1 MVLKG
6 HFDSCVAEKKEQS
19 KEFKAGGGESLMEAM
34 KGSRKEQI
42 QV

>member
-1 MVLKG
+1 M
-6 HFDSCVAEKKEQS
+6 EQS
-19 KEFKAGGGESLMEAM
+19 KAFKAGGSESRMEAM